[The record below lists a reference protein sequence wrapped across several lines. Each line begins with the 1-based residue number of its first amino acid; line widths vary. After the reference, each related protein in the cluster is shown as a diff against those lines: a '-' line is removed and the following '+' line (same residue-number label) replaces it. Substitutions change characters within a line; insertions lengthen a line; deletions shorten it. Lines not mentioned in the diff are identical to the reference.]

1 MIEGLQFS
9 LKIRKVGILGLLF
22 DEEPYGKILCHLLND
37 CRQLREFDVSQCE
50 FFHPKCFFD
59 MCQAFIGEKCRV
71 NILKLCHLHISNL
84 EGKVLQFVLMKNKSL
99 HTLDIS
105 YSRVDSAE
113 CLEFFLQKFDKY
125 SNIKY
130 LIIDSI
136 MPDLSNSLE
145 ILGEAL
151 VENTKLEVMIMRDNK
166 LKWVPYAAFWDNIKG
181 NTSLQK
187 ISVSKTDLSDRVL
200 EKTVNYLVSP
210 GIRLVDLDLSRNQ
223 LTDVGL

>member
-1 MIEGLQFS
+1 M
-9 LKIRKVGILGLLF
+9 
-22 DEEPYGKILCHLLND
+22 
-37 CRQLREFDVSQCE
+37 
-50 FFHPKCFFD
+50 
-59 MCQAFIGEKCRV
+59 